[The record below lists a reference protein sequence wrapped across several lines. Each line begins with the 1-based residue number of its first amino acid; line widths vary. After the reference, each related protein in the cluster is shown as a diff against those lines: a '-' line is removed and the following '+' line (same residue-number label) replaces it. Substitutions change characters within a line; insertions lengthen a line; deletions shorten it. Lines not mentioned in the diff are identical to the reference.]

1 MVNDLKEIRQQ
12 LLNHFEKRESFD
24 ESELKTVSCPYPL
37 TLLGNHNNM
46 FGGKSLSFC
55 LDIYSTLLFNPSDGA
70 NIKIYVKELP
80 GIFKV
85 SLNNI
90 GVPVRGDWLNYIK
103 GSAFILK
110 QKYEITRG
118 FTGVLSFPFPN
129 FINYKSA
136 VIQQLIILAL
146 CYANNIK
153 VSSNDLQLL
162 CEEIDAEYLNN
173 DFMNLDSITIKH
185 SKSDTLQFV
194 DYDRSK
200 MRLHTNNGG
209 KCKFIVISTGTDLP
223 SFYADTQQF
232 SKLKTLLEM
241 MAGNRNVKV
250 FTLNNYSELRPRLPE
265 ELLNAGDYHFT
276 EAERVEDASRQWK
289 SNNLTEFGKTLF
301 ESALLRATDNNLK
314 TLVEN
319 LNSIDGVYGTQ
330 ISSNSEIIIFS
341 NIFLVE
347 KIKEQLLDIFKDYE
361 IDINSGEISGGTVF
375 F

>member
-1 MVNDLKEIRQQ
+1 MTNELIEIRQQ
-12 LLNHFEKRESFD
+12 LLNHFVKREDFD
-24 ESELKTVSCPYPL
+24 ESTVKTVSCPYPL
-37 TLLGNHNNM
+37 TLFGSHNNM
-46 FGGKSLSFC
+46 YGGKSLSFS
-55 LDIYSTLLFNPSDGA
+55 LDIYSTLLFNPSDDA
-70 NIKIYVKELP
+70 SIKIYVKELP

-110 QKYEITRG
+110 EKYNITQG

-129 FINYKSA
+129 FINYKPT

-146 CYANNIK
+146 CYVNKIK

-162 CEEIDAEYLNN
+162 CEKIDAEYLNN

-194 DYDRSK
+194 DYDRNK
-200 MRLHTNNGG
+200 MRLHTNSGG
-209 KCKFIVISTGTDLP
+209 KCKFIVISTGTTLP
-223 SFYADTQQF
+223 SFYSDTEQF
-232 SKLKTLLEM
+232 IKLKTLLEM
-241 MAGNRNVKV
+241 MAGNRNGQVI
-250 FTLNNYSELRPRLPE
+250 TLDNYREFRPRLPE
-265 ELLNAGDYHFT
+265 ELLKVGDYYFS
-276 EAERVEDASRQWK
+276 EAERAEDASHQWRN
-289 SNNLTEFGKTLF
+289 NNLTEFGKTLY
-301 ESALLRATDNNLK
+301 ESALSRATDNNLK
-314 TLVEN
+314 SLVEN

-347 KIKEQLLDIFKDYE
+347 KIKEQLWDIFKDYD
-361 IDINSGEISGGTVF
+361 IDISSGEISNGAVF